1 MKLPAILQTI
11 SKDLTSHHA
20 KAIVVG
26 GAVRDH
32 WMQRPVKDYDIEVF
46 GLESLEQ
53 LQQILSR
60 YGSVNLV
67 GKSFGILKFTH
78 EGEEYDF
85 SFPRRESKSGSG
97 HRGFDVT
104 VDGKM
109 SFEEA
114 ARRRDFTINAMGYE
128 IESAAFLDPFGG
140 RSDMVQQQL
149 RHIDSRTFV
158 EDPLRVYRAVQFAAR
173 FGYTLATET
182 ERLCKEMVDQD
193 MLQELPKERIY
204 TEFTKLLLKA
214 PRPSLGFA
222 LIRRL
227 GILRYFPELEEII
240 DLPQE
245 PRWHPEGDVW
255 THTMMALDV
264 MAEILHSRSGCPHP
278 DNQQKLKFLFAIL
291 CHDLGKATTTT
302 IESDGRIR
310 SIGHEQAGIPLT
322 QSLLNRLTDEQRLT
336 ESILPLAAHHL
347 KPSQFYA
354 QGAKAAAIRRL
365 ATKVSIADLVLV
377 AKADFLGRT
386 TPEAQTGIYEAGEW
400 LLTQAQALQVSTT
413 PPTPLLQGRDLIA
426 LGLDPSPRFR
436 EILDALYEQQIEGKL
451 QSQEEALAYVKQHFI

>member
-1 MKLPAILQTI
+1 MKLPKILHTI
-11 SKDLTSHHA
+11 AEVLSAQHA

-85 SFPRRESKSGSG
+85 SFPRRESKSGRG

-104 VDGKM
+104 VDGEM

-140 RSDMVQQQL
+140 RSDMAQRQL
-149 RHIDSRTFV
+149 RHIDSRTFI

-193 MLQELPKERIY
+193 MLQELPKERVY
-204 TEFTKLLLKA
+204 TEVSKLLLKA

-227 GILRYFPELEEII
+227 GILRYFPELEAII

-264 MAEILHSRSGCPHP
+264 MAEILHSRSECPHP

-322 QSLLNRLTDEQRLT
+322 QSLLNRLTDEQRLI
-336 ESILPLAAHHL
+336 ESILPLVAHHL

-386 TPEAQTGIYEAGEW
+386 TPEAMAGNYEAGEW
-400 LLTQAQALQVSTT
+400 LLVQAEALQVSTT
-413 PPTPLLQGRDLIA
+413 PPAPLLQGRDLIA

-451 QSQEEALAYVKQHFI
+451 QSQEEALTYVKQHFI